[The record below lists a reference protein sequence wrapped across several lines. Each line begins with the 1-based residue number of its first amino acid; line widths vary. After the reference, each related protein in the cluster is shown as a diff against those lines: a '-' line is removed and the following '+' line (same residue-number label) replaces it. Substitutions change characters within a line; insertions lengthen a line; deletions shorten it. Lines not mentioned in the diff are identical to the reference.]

1 VLIREAEMDKLITV
15 KDVKA
20 RYGCSTPTARKY
32 IRQCKPHMEN
42 PLTTFDWAFRD
53 WEQSRLVVPERM
65 TKSDAVRLKA
75 AMLDGK
81 KVVVP
86 RRW

>member
-1 VLIREAEMDKLITV
+1 MEKLITV
-15 KDVKA
+15 KDVKQ

-32 IRQCKPHMEN
+32 IRQCKPHLEN
-42 PLTTFDWAFRD
+42 PLVTFEWAFNE
-53 WEQSRLVVPERM
+53 WEQSRIVVEKTSKKQYEEALHRI
-65 TKSDAVRLKA
+65 KE
-75 AMLDGK
+75 G

>member
-1 VLIREAEMDKLITV
+1 MDKLITV
-15 KDVKA
+15 KDVKE

-42 PLTTFDWAFRD
+42 PLTTFDWAFKE
-53 WEQSRLVVPERM
+53 WEQSRIVTENL
-65 TKSDAVRLKA
+65 S
-75 AMLDGK
+75 K
-81 KVVVP
+81 KQFDEMCKRVEQGRTLVP

>member
-1 VLIREAEMDKLITV
+1 MDRLITV

-32 IRQCKPHMEN
+32 IRQCKPHLED
-42 PLTTFDWAFRD
+42 PLVTYEWAFKE
-53 WEQSRLVVPERM
+53 WEQSRIVVPKM
-65 TKSDAVRLKA
+65 TKTEQARIERRINE
-75 AMLDGK
+75 GPTR
-81 KVVVP
+81 VP